1 MKTDSKNANMQL
13 EVILQENIEL
23 KTVTIPNMQKEFEVD
38 LNQERDRYAELEKRF
53 RALKEK
59 ADALSSSLDAAKN
72 EIVRLKNMINRDSK
86 TSSIPSSVDWMKRH
100 KENIDKDNLQIFQE
114 EQNSTNPV
122 QPVDKDIES
131 QKQRT
136 NITAGNHPK
145 RKKVD
150 SQAMRGKH

>member
-59 ADALSSSLDAAKN
+59 ADALSSFLDAAKN
-72 EIVRLKNMINRDSK
+72 EIVRLKNRLCHTKLLIRIYHGLAGLMPCAEASPVIRPK
-86 TSSIPSSVDWMKRH
+86 PVPEPAWAYSSWWSC
-100 KENIDKDNLQIFQE
+100 
-114 EQNSTNPV
+114 
-122 QPVDKDIES
+122 
-131 QKQRT
+131 
-136 NITAGNHPK
+136 
-145 RKKVD
+145 
-150 SQAMRGKH
+150 